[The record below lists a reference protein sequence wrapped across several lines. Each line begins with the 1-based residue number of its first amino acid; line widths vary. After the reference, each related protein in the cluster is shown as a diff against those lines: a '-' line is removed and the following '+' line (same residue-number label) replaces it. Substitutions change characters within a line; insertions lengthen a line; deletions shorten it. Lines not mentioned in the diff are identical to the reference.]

1 MNQNNKSKPRTR
13 FKLATFLSADRTK
26 LEKKLNEYIDENDL
40 DFSDVYDISIIPVS
54 REESGNPYVI
64 EPVIIYQL
72 SILHKKKE
80 V

>member
-1 MNQNNKSKPRTR
+1 MSQNNQSKPRTR
-13 FKLATFLSADRTK
+13 FKMVTCSSADRKK
-26 LEKKLNEYIDENDL
+26 LEKYLNKYIEENDL

-72 SILHKKKE
+72 SIIHKKKE